1 MVPTWYRSTV
11 PPSVTRAA
19 VIRDPATAAWAGQ
32 FGAIQSAAASFGME
46 VSPVNLRDTSEIE
59 RTVMSDRDERE
70 NAAA

>member
-1 MVPTWYRSTV
+1 
-11 PPSVTRAA
+11 
-19 VIRDPATAAWAGQ
+19 
-32 FGAIQSAAASFGME
+32 ME